1 MINYPFAKKVNILGV
16 SYTILV
22 KKVKDDPLFKSPTI
36 NGYMNWTKKQIVI
49 KGRETGET
57 KDPDST
63 IKWAQKTLRHE
74 ITHAF
79 LTECGLQ
86 HNARFNG
93 SWADNEEM
101 VDWFAI
107 MGPRIMKAWQ
117 ESGALE

>member
-1 MINYPFAKKVNILGV
+1 MINYPFAKKVNILGIP
-16 SYTILV
+16 YTITV
-22 KKVKDDPLFKSPTI
+22 EDDPLLIKSPI
-36 NGYMNWTKKQIVI
+36 VNGYMNWTKKQIVI
-49 KGRETGET
+49 KGREPET
-57 KDPDST
+57 KDPT
-63 IKWAQKTLRHE
+63 GAVKWAQKTLRHE

-79 LTECGLQ
+79 LAECGLQ